1 MPYKTINM
9 SKEQSTEQK
18 IIDAADKIFTQKG
31 YAAART
37 RDIAEEAGINLALL
51 NYYFRSKKK
60 LFQLVMT
67 EKLTQF
73 LSVLLPI
80 VDNEKLDLDEKLEI
94 LTENYFKL
102 LTENPQLPVFIINEI
117 QTNPDEYQ
125 IKTLINEVL
134 KNSSLMKQIKERS
147 PETDPIQIFTSLLGL
162 AIFPFIAKPLFFND
176 EEEFRQKM
184 EERKKLVIKW
194 VHAIIDS

>member
-1 MPYKTINM
+1 M

-18 IIDAADKIFTQKG
+18 IIEAADKIFTQKG

-60 LFQLVMT
+60 LFELVMA
-67 EKLTQF
+67 EKLSQF

-80 VDNEKLDLDEKLEI
+80 VDDEKLDLDKKLEI
-94 LTENYFKL
+94 LTESYFKL
-102 LTENPQLPVFIINEI
+102 LTENPQLPIFIINEI

-125 IKTLINEVL
+125 IKTLINEIL
-134 KNSSLMKQIKERS
+134 KNSSLMKQIQERS
-147 PETDPIQIFTSLLGL
+147 PNTDPIQIFTSLLGL
-162 AIFPFIAKPLFFND
+162 AIFPFIAKPLFYSD
-176 EEEFRQKM
+176 DREFIKKM
-184 EERKKLVIKW
+184 EERKKLVLKW